1 MSPPS
6 SKTPPVVETPPP
18 PPPPDTTAYFP
29 PAPPPAPASGMKM
42 MMPKLPWTS
51 LEFLAKAG
59 GFLLIFIGTL
69 VAVLFVSIPGSC
81 VGGANPCSQST
92 VQGLYNAFIAARV
105 LWTIGVFGIG
115 VGAGLKLLQINQ
127 VAESGSIPEDR
138 MSWLLRQRRANGVL
152 FIVALLLFAFLL
164 WTVTAIPGGIPTGAG
179 LLILG

>member
-69 VAVLFVSIPGSC
+69 VAVLFVSIPASC
-81 VGGANPCSQST
+81 VGTGGCGT
-92 VQGLYNAFIAARV
+92 GTLQGLLNAFIAARV

-115 VGAGLKLLQINQ
+115 AGAGLKLLQINQ
-127 VAESGSIPEDR
+127 AAESGSVPEDK
-138 MSWLLRQRRANGVL
+138 MPWLMRQRRSNGVL
-152 FIVALLLFAFLL
+152 FILSLLLFAFLL
-164 WTVTAIPGGIPTGAG
+164 WTVTAIPGTFTLDLPSFLAVA
-179 LLILG
+179 